1 MIIRYLYEQPQE
13 EPVNE
18 SANNSIELEEFIMTL
33 GGNEQ
38 LELDENELSRGIT
51 NLINAAN
58 YGITM
63 ASKKYDE
70 TKGYPFF
77 SYAQW
82 WVCFYI
88 FKALY
93 PTFSRDELIS
103 KVREYHNWCKTNELL

>member
-1 MIIRYLYEQPQE
+1 M
-13 EPVNE
+13 
-18 SANNSIELEEFIMTL
+18 ELEEFIMTL
-33 GGNEQ
+33 GGKEQ

-70 TKGYPFF
+70 TKAYPFF

-82 WVCFYI
+82 WVMNSSQKYASTTI
-88 FKALY
+88 G
-93 PTFSRDELIS
+93 
-103 KVREYHNWCKTNELL
+103 VRLMSYFNILP